1 MGGVFFDLL
10 VCVGLFSSKLKRT
23 HLNRRDKNGV
33 LQEEVQMTAKHLP
46 TGRTK
51 PHMDGRCPLLEA
63 CGMTYLQSQGFG
75 PENGGEST
83 PILCPQ
89 SLPQWDP
96 ELHSEATRRGEE
108 LHPQREL
115 VCLHKDAVLKGHLG
129 RTRLAWAWGFSSKK
143 CETGFLQFKAVSQWQ
158 VLGMSY
164 IHSGLLKSC

>member
-63 CGMTYLQSQGFG
+63 CGMTYLQSQGFS

-115 VCLHKDAVLKGHLG
+115 VCLHKDAVLKDIWAEHDSLELG
-129 RTRLAWAWGFSSKK
+129 GFP
-143 CETGFLQFKAVSQWQ
+143 
-158 VLGMSY
+158 
-164 IHSGLLKSC
+164 LKSVRRASCSLKLFPSDKF